1 MIAQMLSDLETLQR
15 DINKVSTVNVNKKG
29 LKETAVKLGTAYF
42 NEVRPRIPKID
53 SSLIDK
59 LDSSMQDL
67 IRLGHGNNTKASYKS
82 SLKVNI
88 ATLKEINIS
97 VAITPKV
104 VAYVQPSEQ
113 KIIETLSK
121 IVPSASL
128 SYQQAVIDLGQVTAR
143 ASYRGT
149 AVELRESLRETLDYL
164 APDDEITKEP
174 NFQFEPKQTKPTMKQ
189 KVRFILKS
197 RGYGDSKRT
206 PTEKTTELID
216 ELFGQITRAIYDR
229 ASLATHK
236 KTEKDEV
243 EKIKRFVDV
252 VLFELLAL

>member
-1 MIAQMLSDLETLQR
+1 MITSMLSDLETLQK
-15 DINKVSTVNVNKKG
+15 DINKVGSVNVNKKEV
-29 LKETAVKLGTAYF
+29 KESAVKLGTSYF
-42 NEVRPRIPKID
+42 NEVRPRIPKIE
-53 SSLIDK
+53 SKLIDD
-59 LDSSMQDL
+59 LDSYMQDL
-67 IRLGHGNNTKASYKS
+67 IRLGHGNNPKSSYKK
-82 SLKVNI
+82 SLKDTI
-88 ATLKEINIS
+88 TTLKEINIS
-97 VAITPKV
+97 IAISPKQTV
-104 VAYVQPSEQ
+104 HIQPNEQ
-113 KIIETLSK
+113 KIIDTISK

-128 SYQQAVIDLGQVTAR
+128 SYQQAIADLGQQTIR

-164 APDDEITKEP
+164 SPDEEIMKEP
-174 NFQFEPKQTKPTMKQ
+174 GFQLESKQTKPTMKQ

-236 KTEKDEV
+236 KSEKDEV

-252 VLFELLAL
+252 VLLELLAL